1 MRKLMVITIDTEV
14 DKSHDWKVSPNE
26 TYRSVLEG
34 IPDRLDPLFLSHGA
48 KATYLLSGEVMERDD
63 CADVLRSLKNM
74 ELGTHLHG
82 ELVEP
87 MRSEGYM
94 AGRNFDA
101 MQCSYDADMER
112 MKMIV
117 LTDMFKERFGHA
129 PVSFRAGRFGAG
141 RNTARILRD
150 LGYKVDSSVS
160 PGMDWDFPDG
170 RVDFMTAPTQPYHVV
185 DDLKTPGD
193 GPLLE
198 VPVTIRSNWFRRT
211 FHSSST
217 SPLMR
222 RMNKISN
229 KAFPSVWFR
238 PSYHSDRQM
247 INTARHE
254 IRKNRTKDIVVVNM
268 MFHSMEAVAG
278 ASPYAKDEDECHA
291 LLTRINTALT
301 WAREQDF
308 KFVTLS
314 ELPLF
319 FRSS

>member
-1 MRKLMVITIDTEV
+1 MQKLMVITIDTEI
-14 DKSHDWKVSPNE
+14 DKSHDWKVSKDE
-26 TYRSVLEG
+26 TFRSVLEG
-34 IPDRLDPLFLSHGA
+34 IPDRLDPLFYSHQA

-63 CADVLRSLKNM
+63 CVAVLKSLKNA

-82 ELVEP
+82 ELVGP
-87 MRSEGYM
+87 MRAEGPM
-94 AGRNFDA
+94 SGRNFDA
-101 MQCSYDADMER
+101 MQCSYNEELER
-112 MKMIV
+112 FKMTV
-117 LTDMFKERFGHA
+117 LTKMFKERFGHA
-129 PVSFRAGRFGAG
+129 AVSFRAGRFGAG
-141 RNTARILRD
+141 KNTAKILRE
-150 LGYKVDSSVS
+150 LGYKVDSSIS

-170 RVDFMTAPTQPYHVV
+170 RVDFMDAPTQPYHVL
-185 DDLKTPGD
+185 DDLTVPAD

-211 FHSSST
+211 FHSSSS

-222 RMNKISN
+222 RMNHVTN
-229 KAFPSVWFR
+229 KVFPSVWFR

-247 INTARHE
+247 ISTVRHE
-254 IRKNRTKDIVVVNM
+254 IRKNRANGTIVVNM

-278 ASPYAKDEDECHA
+278 ASPYAKDEEECHA

-301 WAREQDF
+301 WAREMDF